1 MTEDRARVLIVIVNY
16 RTGAL
21 VVDCLRSLA
30 PEITAQP
37 TTRVVVVDNA
47 SGDGSAAAIADAI
60 ASSGWS
66 AWARLVASPIN
77 GGFAY
82 GCNFGI
88 RSGLESGVA
97 PDLVWLLN
105 PDTRVL
111 PGALAA
117 LSGFFASH
125 PQAGIAGSAIRLA
138 DGSAWPFA
146 FRFPSILGEI
156 ERGVR
161 LSLVSR
167 LLANHCLL
175 RRMGDQQE
183 PVASVSGC
191 SMMIRWQVFEAIGLL
206 DENYF
211 LYFEETDF
219 CLAAARAGWPS
230 WYVPDASI
238 VHIAGQSTGVN
249 ESQASNRRRPRYWF
263 DSRRRYFIKNHGR
276 AYAMLA
282 DTAWLVSHMLW
293 TVRRVLQARPDPD
306 PPHFTKDF
314 IKASS
319 AFATTAPSTRQP
331 CLQSLSVAE

>member
-1 MTEDRARVLIVIVNY
+1 
-16 RTGAL
+16 
-21 VVDCLRSLA
+21 
-30 PEITAQP
+30 
-37 TTRVVVVDNA
+37 
-47 SGDGSAAAIADAI
+47 
-60 ASSGWS
+60 
-66 AWARLVASPIN
+66 
-77 GGFAY
+77 
-82 GCNFGI
+82 
-88 RSGLESGVA
+88 
-97 PDLVWLLN
+97 
-105 PDTRVL
+105 
-111 PGALAA
+111 
-117 LSGFFASH
+117 
-125 PQAGIAGSAIRLA
+125 
-138 DGSAWPFA
+138 
-146 FRFPSILGEI
+146 
-156 ERGVR
+156 
-161 LSLVSR
+161 
-167 LLANHCLL
+167 
-175 RRMGDQQE
+175 
-183 PVASVSGC
+183 
-191 SMMIRWQVFEAIGLL
+191 MMIRWQVFEAIGLL